1 MTHKDYQL
9 LLMVC
14 QYALRKGFDLNET
27 QVTDIDNV
35 MRKLYNKVNI
45 GGKIDALVRNK
56 KMGKTTRV

>member
-1 MTHKDYQL
+1 MTNKDYKL